1 MKNRV
6 VKIID
11 KSNKGG
17 KVWAWVTVG
26 GATTVGVMASN
37 WQAIMQLLAT
47 VFGIK

>member
-6 VKIID
+6 IKIID
-11 KSNKGG
+11 KSNTGG

-37 WQAIMQLLAT
+37 WQAIMQMLAT